1 MPGERSRMVAGPD
14 HRLLVTCHGRTG
26 AIIVV
31 DGALS
36 VSCSSPPAAQVI
48 VISLGENLVG
58 TSAPLPAQLFTIVFA
73 LAGLVS
79 FALVLALVEQVILSL
94 VQDNVTT
101 GPAAAEGL
109 RVRCSWN

>member
-1 MPGERSRMVAGPD
+1 
-14 HRLLVTCHGRTG
+14 
-26 AIIVV
+26 
-31 DGALS
+31 
-36 VSCSSPPAAQVI
+36 

-58 TSAPLPAQLFTIVFA
+58 TSAPLPAQLFTVVFA

-101 GPAAAEGL
+101 GAAASEGL
-109 RVRCSWN
+109 RVCCIEG